1 MQQNQYIHAAVLRL
15 AWRRTITLCCSH
27 DFGRHSRYHGLQPG
41 FDRQRGGVGG
51 MVQILE
57 ESWILIIV
65 ILAAV
70 LTTGLV
76 LTVKKLERD
85 DKRWPHKGPDK

>member
-1 MQQNQYIHAAVLRL
+1 
-15 AWRRTITLCCSH
+15 
-27 DFGRHSRYHGLQPG
+27 
-41 FDRQRGGVGG
+41 
-51 MVQILE
+51 MVQIVE

>member
-1 MQQNQYIHAAVLRL
+1 MIK
-15 AWRRTITLCCSH
+15 
-27 DFGRHSRYHGLQPG
+27 
-41 FDRQRGGVGG
+41 
-51 MVQILE
+51 ILE

-76 LTVKKLERD
+76 LTVRKLERD
-85 DKRWPHKGPDK
+85 DKHWPRKGQDK